1 MYLFL
6 WIFFVYSFLGW
17 CTEVSYAAL
26 VTGKFVNR
34 GFLNGPVCPVY
45 GFGVVIVL
53 SILVPLKGNLLVLFI
68 GSVILTSLLEW
79 LTGFLLEKIFHQ
91 RWWDY
96 SDQPFNIGGYICLRF
111 SIAWGFAC
119 LIVVD
124 AIHPTVFWL
133 ITSIPHGIG
142 VVILGILAVI
152 MAVDLIA
159 TVRTITNMNQQL
171 QEIDELARKIK
182 GMSNEFGEQLADKVL
197 DAAEKGTELR
207 SGLTEELED
216 LRDTIEKI
224 REKLSQR
231 QEQRQNE
238 LDELKERLNEVMN
251 RKIMGQRRILKAYP
265 KLDSLPHRQAL
276 RRVRRW
282 LNRS

>member
-26 VTGKFVNR
+26 TRGKFVNR
-34 GFLNGPVCPVY
+34 GFLNGPLCPIY
-45 GFGVVIVL
+45 GFGVIVVLVIL
-53 SILVPLKGNLLVLFI
+53 LPLKDNLLILFI
-68 GSVILTSLLEW
+68 GSVILTSILEW

-96 SDQPFNIGGYICLRF
+96 SNEPFNLGGYICLRF
-111 SIAWGFAC
+111 SLAWGFAC
-119 LIVVD
+119 LFVVD

-133 ITSIPHGIG
+133 ITSIPHKIG
-142 VVILGILAVI
+142 VIILGVLVVV

-159 TVRTITNMNQQL
+159 TIRTVTNMNRQL

-182 GMSNEFGEQLADKVL
+182 EMSNEFGEQLADKVL
-197 DAAEKGTELR
+197 DAAEKGTRLH
-207 SGLTEELED
+207 SDLSEELED

-224 REKLSQR
+224 RAKLSQR
-231 QEQRQNE
+231 QEQRQKE

-251 RKIMGQRRILKAYP
+251 RKIIGQRRILKAYP
-265 KLDSLPHRQAL
+265 KLDSLPHRQAMK
-276 RRVRRW
+276 RVRRW
-282 LNRS
+282 LSRS